1 MSKIRK
7 IIVLIL
13 PFLLSACMVNLD
25 RTGATELNRYSESSI
40 KEKLIIGST
49 TKKEVL
55 LLLGAPNSPKDYNNI
70 SEWVYKSVQIHRG
83 LYLYIPFNNNKD
95 QVLTLIFNEMGVLS
109 SLKYRDKASKS
120 IFK

>member
-7 IIVLIL
+7 IMVLTL
-13 PFLLSACMVNLD
+13 SFLLSACMVNVD
-25 RTGATELNRYSESSI
+25 RTRATELNKYSDSSI

-55 LLLGAPNSPKDYNNI
+55 ILLGAPNSPKDYNNA

-83 LYLYIPFNNNKD
+83 IYLYIPFNNNKD
-95 QVLTLIFNEMGVLS
+95 QFLTLKFNEMGVLS
-109 SLKYRDKASKS
+109 SLEYIDKASKS

>member
-7 IIVLIL
+7 IIVLTL

-25 RTGATELNRYSESSI
+25 RTRATELNRYSESSI
-40 KEKLIIGST
+40 KEKLIIGSS

-55 LLLGAPNSPKDYNNI
+55 LLLGAPNLPKDYNNA

-83 LYLYIPFNNNKD
+83 IYLLIPFNNNKD
-95 QVLTLIFNEMGVLS
+95 QVLIVKFNEVGVLS
-109 SLKYRDKASKS
+109 SLDYMDKACKKN
-120 IFK
+120 FK